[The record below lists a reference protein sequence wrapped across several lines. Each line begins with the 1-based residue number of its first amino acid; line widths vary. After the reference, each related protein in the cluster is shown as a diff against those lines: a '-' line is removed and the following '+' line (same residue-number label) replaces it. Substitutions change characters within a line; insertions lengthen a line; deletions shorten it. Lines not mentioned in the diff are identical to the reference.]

1 MCGFLNTDMGIDFGY
16 RLSREM
22 WGHGLG
28 FEAANAVLAYG
39 IKVIGLNHIVAGV
52 MPENLASIKILER
65 LDFIYQTDVIYERMT
80 YHKYMFS
87 SNKT

>member
-1 MCGFLNTDMGIDFGY
+1 MVGIVRFVYYNRTYLLCKD
-16 RLSREM
+16 M
-22 WGHGLG
+22 WGYGLG

-65 LDFIYQTDVIYERMT
+65 LDFIYQTEVIFESKT
-80 YHKYMFS
+80 Y
-87 SNKT
+87 